1 MLFKNLWDLSWARIC
16 LIFGSDFP
24 QNVLSCKSWRFFR
37 KTSTQDRMGISVFVD
52 EHYSHHQR
60 ACISSNLV
68 PPPRRHESL
77 LPSSPRSVSVSCGS
91 LVFSS
96 RQSCNP
102 LPISDVTILLSLTV
116 FLNTVSESMPAT
128 SDAVPLISKEG
139 EEQEINKLRL
149 GWHSARFCKWSFT
162 QAHVNS
168 AWLSQMSNNLRHTH
182 VVSTCLR
189 IKLFDQLRELNP
201 APGYEVYPDGPFSIW
216 HLHHWVF

>member
-1 MLFKNLWDLSWARIC
+1 MSQNLFDFWFWFPPKRTVLQILKIFPKNFHA
-16 LIFGSDFP
+16 GSDGN
-24 QNVLSCKSWRFFR
+24 QCIRWRTLF
-37 KTSTQDRMGISVFVD
+37 TSPKGLHKFQSG
-52 EHYSHHQR
+52 
-60 ACISSNLV
+60 
-68 PPPRRHESL
+68 PPRRHESL